1 MAEGKKSFI
10 AYSDWKTIFDE
21 LPDEDAG
28 KLIKHIF
35 AYVNDENPKSDSIL
49 IRAVFATIKITL
61 KRDLEKWEKTS
72 LIRSESGRLGGL
84 RSGETRQSKQYI
96 NEANEA
102 NASKLKQTRS
112 KTKQNEHDSVSVSD
126 SVNDNEKKKIVN
138 FTPPK
143 IEDVILYF
151 QENGYKKESAIKA
164 FDYYNV
170 ANWHDSKGNKIKN
183 WKQKMQGVWFKPENK
198 DALKETGQ
206 SIFVGVVAD
215 GFTVPKKVPRNKV
228 DEWAKAWG
236 YTNPKIVKEWN

>member
-10 AYSDWKTIFDE
+10 AYSDWKDVFDE

-35 AYVNDENPKSDSIL
+35 AYVNDENPESDSVL
-49 IRAVFATIKITL
+49 IRAVFANIKTTL
-61 KRDLEKWEKTS
+61 KRDLDKWESQINQRREAGKRSAEQRKATTVQRKATS
-72 LIRSESGRLGGL
+72 V
-84 RSGETRQSKQYI
+84 
-96 NEANEA
+96 
-102 NASKLKQTRS
+102 
-112 KTKQNEHDSVSVSD
+112 DSRARNSTVNVSVSD
-126 SVNDNEKKKIVN
+126 SVNDSVNEKKKKKG

-151 QENGYKKESAIKA
+151 EENGYKKEAAIKA
-164 FDYYNV
+164 FNYYNV
-170 ANWHDSKGNKIKN
+170 ANWFDSKGNKIKS

-198 DALKETGQ
+198 DASKETGK

-236 YTNPKIVKEWN
+236 YTNPKIVKEWK